1 MIFTKHQ
8 PVSVGEMITEEF
20 MDTPLKQKSSIEEIR
35 KRFDDDVERF
45 SNIPKVILQI
55 RLSRCEAALVG
66 FYA

>member
-1 MIFTKHQ
+1 MIFTKRQ